1 MNVPGRGTCLM
12 CASVKLHRM
21 GFSICQWFVVQQG
34 KCAAP
39 TEGVDWLTD
48 APNINNV
55 IILWKSKQI
64 HFVSFLFVIVI
75 ATESRLATTVRRWT
89 ARADIKHFIFAAF
102 PFNSPFF
109 LLPFSSG
116 CAEIPLSIIYRK
128 IYVHFAAAA
137 RIGSLCGRKLCFVL
151 RIKGLRTLAHMI
163 GVHRGTSRKQLTLMI
178 CVSLCIYYLFER
190 MNVRRRPRF
199 APRATNANMNSGK
212 RIIIFNNR
220 NRNETISCK

>member
-128 IYVHFAAAA
+128 IYVHFAGLAAA
-137 RIGSLCGRKLCFVL
+137 DWIAVRPKIVFRASDKRVAHT
-151 RIKGLRTLAHMI
+151 RTHDRRASRDITQTAYAHDM
-163 GVHRGTSRKQLTLMI
+163 
-178 CVSLCIYYLFER
+178 CISMHLLFIWTNEC
-190 MNVRRRPRF
+190 
-199 APRATNANMNSGK
+199 AASTAIRAT
-212 RIIIFNNR
+212 RHQ
-220 NRNETISCK
+220 CKYEFRKTDYNF